1 MAVTGQYSTRS
12 KNMNVARKEFK
23 VTGNFGWRIHP
34 VTGEPDDWHTGTD
47 YGVANRTP
55 LTSYFAGEVTGVH
68 NRNTGYGGSV
78 AVYNSDLDMTYIA
91 SHMRVPQ
98 VVVGQRVTAT
108 QSIGLSGGVKGD
120 TNAGTSTGAHLHA
133 TLVRG
138 RHSDVPSKN
147 NKSIFINIEE
157 YDASIGGG
165 GGSVD
170 PIPTQEVIT
179 IITKDTN
186 IKKEFSM
193 GKKYEVTS
201 VKGDQIILTEIKE
214 SFKVGSKVQ
223 VKQSAKNWA
232 TGQSIPSWVKGRIY
246 TVKQSNN
253 VKTLLGDGIN
263 SWINNTDLTQV

>member
-1 MAVTGQYSTRS
+1 MAVIGQYSDRS
-12 KNMNVARKEFK
+12 KNMNVARVALR
-23 VTGNFGWRIHP
+23 VTGNFGLRTHP
-34 VTGEPDDWHTGTD
+34 VTGEELDWHTGTD
-47 YGVANRTP
+47 YGINNRTP

-68 NRNTGYGGSV
+68 NRNTGYGGTV
-78 AVYNSDLDMTYIA
+78 AVYNSGLDLTYIA
-91 SHMRVPQ
+91 SHMRVIQ
-98 VVVGQRVTAT
+98 VFVGLSVTAT
-108 QSIGLSGGVKGD
+108 QTIGLSGGIPND
-120 TNAGTSTGAHLHA
+120 INAGSSTGAHLHA

-138 RHSDVPSKN
+138 RHSDVPSKED
-147 NKSIFINIEE
+147 KSVFINIEE
-157 YDASIGGG
+157 YNASIGGG

-170 PIPTQEVIT
+170 PIPTQEIIT

-186 IKKEFSM
+186 LRKEFSM

-201 VKGDQIILTEIKE
+201 VKGDQITLTEIKE

-246 TVKQSNN
+246 TVKESNN

-263 SWINNTDLTQV
+263 SWINNSDLTQV